1 MVAGEDLGFRGGIWA
16 WLGLGLSW
24 GGFEAFVEDLGFRGA
39 FVNLVLQGQLSCPV
53 PKTLNVVFHALRLRK
68 RGP

>member
-39 FVNLVLQGQLSCPV
+39 FVNQPCKASSAAQCR
-53 PKTLNVVFHALRLRK
+53 RL
-68 RGP
+68 